1 MEEDK
6 KMLLKAKEELDAKVV
21 DLAKNPSILSAQSFM
36 EIANEPYDA
45 ELPMGDVANE
55 VATTKSVNKGDDYK
69 YYVND
74 PTVKT
79 VYTSVGGTVT
89 AVAITPQALNTL
101 SFSGYKTPNDYI
113 FIDDLLETK
122 YDTIAS
128 KVKDQHEG
136 LNRLENKIVL
146 DLAITAAESK
156 SNTFANDSGDEVIDY
171 EVLVKM
177 VRSMAKYGSKL
188 VLASGSTV
196 STDLALMDYSENK
209 NRPVTVES
217 AGISKWIKVE
227 DFQYVHSGTK
237 TPLAADKAVLI
248 ATSDAENNRPIHV
261 VRRKTISIG
270 GGGNKERVT
279 FFTGPVDVVN
289 QDKVL
294 GYSVITYENL
304 GAVVVNANACAVY
317 KKAASYA

>member
-1 MEEDK
+1 MDENE
-6 KMLLKAKEELDAKVV
+6 KMLLKAKEELDAKIVEI
-21 DLAKNPSILSAQSFM
+21 ASNPSVLSATSLM

-45 ELPMGDVANE
+45 ELPMADVVGE
-55 VATTKSVNKGDDYK
+55 VATTKSINKGDDYK

-89 AVAITPQALNTL
+89 AVAIVPESLNTL

-128 KVKDQHEG
+128 KVKDQNEG
-136 LNRLENKIVL
+136 LNRLENKVVL
-146 DLAITAAESK
+146 DLAIAAAESK
-156 SNTFANDSGDEVIDY
+156 GNTFANDSGDDVIDY
-171 EVLVKM
+171 EKLVKM
-177 VRSMAKYGSKL
+177 VRTMAKFGSKL
-188 VLASGSTV
+188 VLATGSTV
-196 STDLALMDYSENK
+196 TTDLSLMDYSENK
-209 NRPVTVES
+209 NRPVAVES

-227 DFQYVHSGTK
+227 EFQYVHSGTK
-237 TPLAADKAVLI
+237 TPLAVDKAVLI
-248 ATSDAENNRPIHV
+248 ATSDAENNRPIHF

-270 GGGNKERVT
+270 GGGNKERIT
-279 FFTGPVDVVN
+279 FFTGPVDVVD

-294 GYSVITYENL
+294 GYSVITYENF
-304 GAVVVNANACAVY
+304 GAVVVNANAMAVY
-317 KKAASYA
+317 KKASSY